1 MAEAEKSV
9 RPKSSKVWEYF
20 TLNKS
25 KKCVNCT
32 ICKSDMAWH
41 GSTTVMMQH
50 LKRKHVG
57 VLDEEGSSTA
67 GKKQQTMRG
76 FLMGNASCTP
86 QQAAVLT
93 DSILNMLVTDMRPLS
108 MVEDEGFTKMIHTL
122 NPGYTLPSR
131 THFTKLME
139 RKYEETFKK
148 VKTAINTNNSK
159 LALTTDIWTSVATE
173 AYLGV
178 TCHYITDDWDMQS
191 ISLTT
196 MPLQDRHTASNIA
209 EWLEQV
215 VDRFEIPPSKII
227 AIVHDNGANIV
238 AAANILEEKHGWSSV
253 RCTGHTLQLVIN
265 AALKNPSIEKAV
277 RAARYLVEHFK
288 KSDLACSKLREKQ
301 QQMNTPEHSLV
312 QDVSTRWNSTFYMIS
327 RLLEQRWPV
336 TATLSDSSVTQRG
349 KRYLDLKPDQW
360 SLLEE
365 LSTVLK
371 AFECATVFMSG
382 QKYATISTI
391 PPLVKGL
398 LKSTQSAV
406 YESAPLR
413 AFQLT
418 AVQQLQERWKR
429 ETTFSDSA
437 PNTVILAMVLDPRFR
452 KLNKFLSPDEV
463 LRVQTKVQT
472 MVLEERRKMD
482 VQQHGSCSVTST
494 DTTATESTPQATL
507 LESLLGSDGE
517 EDDRAGQAEDVHTQV
532 RKEVLTYLEEKS
544 LAKEENPLLWWKA
557 NNDRYP
563 MLARL
568 AKSYLC
574 IPATS
579 TPSER
584 LFSAAGNIASKKRA
598 SLSQEHVD
606 MLTFLHCN
614 AKCLNKESE
623 RE

>member
-25 KKCVNCT
+25 KKCVNCK

-50 LKRKHVG
+50 LIRKHVG

-108 MVEDEGFTKMIHTL
+108 MVEDDGFTKMIHTL

-139 RKYEETFKK
+139 RKYEETFKE

-159 LALTTDIWTSVATE
+159 LALTTDVWTSVATE

-191 ISLTT
+191 ICLTT
-196 MPLQDRHTASNIA
+196 MPLHDRHTASNIA
-209 EWLEQV
+209 ECLEQV
-215 VDRFEIPPSKII
+215 VARFEIPPSKII

-265 AALKNPSIEKAV
+265 AALKHTSIEKAV
-277 RAARYLVEHFK
+277 GAARCLVEHFK
-288 KSDLACSKLREKQ
+288 KSELASSKLREKQ

-312 QDVSTRWNSTFYMIS
+312 QD
-327 RLLEQRWPV
+327 
-336 TATLSDSSVTQRG
+336 
-349 KRYLDLKPDQW
+349 
-360 SLLEE
+360 
-365 LSTVLK
+365 
-371 AFECATVFMSG
+371 
-382 QKYATISTI
+382 
-391 PPLVKGL
+391 GL

-429 ETTFSDSA
+429 ETAFSDRA

-494 DTTATESTPQATL
+494 DTTATESTPLATL
-507 LESLLGSDGE
+507 LDSLLGSDGE

-532 RKEVLTYLEEKS
+532 RKEVLTYFGEKS

>member
-25 KKCVNCT
+25 KKCVNCK

-159 LALTTDIWTSVATE
+159 LALTTDVWTSVATE

-196 MPLQDRHTASNIA
+196 MPLQGRHTASNIA

-277 RAARYLVEHFK
+277 GAARCLVEHFK
-288 KSDLACSKLREKQ
+288 KSELACSKLREKQ

-418 AVQQLQERWKR
+418 AVQQLQERCKR

-437 PNTVILAMVLDPRFR
+437 PNTVILAMLLNQRLKPLYLIHSLVLMVKKMIEQA
-452 KLNKFLSPDEV
+452 KL
-463 LRVQTKVQT
+463 R
-472 MVLEERRKMD
+472 M
-482 VQQHGSCSVTST
+482 ST
-494 DTTATESTPQATL
+494 L
-507 LESLLGSDGE
+507 
-517 EDDRAGQAEDVHTQV
+517 
-532 RKEVLTYLEEKS
+532 K
-544 LAKEENPLLWWKA
+544 
-557 NNDRYP
+557 
-563 MLARL
+563 
-568 AKSYLC
+568 
-574 IPATS
+574 
-579 TPSER
+579 
-584 LFSAAGNIASKKRA
+584 
-598 SLSQEHVD
+598 
-606 MLTFLHCN
+606 
-614 AKCLNKESE
+614 
-623 RE
+623 

>member
-1 MAEAEKSV
+1 
-9 RPKSSKVWEYF
+9 
-20 TLNKS
+20 
-25 KKCVNCT
+25 
-32 ICKSDMAWH
+32 
-41 GSTTVMMQH
+41 
-50 LKRKHVG
+50 
-57 VLDEEGSSTA
+57 
-67 GKKQQTMRG
+67 
-76 FLMGNASCTP
+76 MGNASCTP

-108 MVEDEGFTKMIHTL
+108 MVEDDGFTKMIHTL

-139 RKYEETFKK
+139 RKYEETFKE

-159 LALTTDIWTSVATE
+159 LALTTDVWTSVATE
-173 AYLGV
+173 AYLGI

-191 ISLTT
+191 FCLTT
-196 MPLQDRHTASNIA
+196 MPLHDRHTASNIA
-209 EWLEQV
+209 EWLEQAV
-215 VDRFEIPPSKII
+215 ARFEIPPSKII

-265 AALKNPSIEKAV
+265 TALKHPSIEKAV
-277 RAARYLVEHFK
+277 GAARCLVEHFK
-288 KSDLACSKLREKQ
+288 KSELASSKLREKQ
-301 QQMNTPEHSLV
+301 QQMATPEHSLV
-312 QDVSTRWNSTFYMIS
+312 QDISTRWNSTFYMIS

-371 AFECATVFMSG
+371 PFECVTVFMSG
-382 QKYATISTI
+382 QKYATISAI

-398 LKSTQSAV
+398 LKSTQSAI

-429 ETTFSDSA
+429 ETAFSDGA
-437 PNTVILAMVLDPRFR
+437 PNTVIFAMALDPRFR
-452 KLNKFLSPDEV
+452 KLSKFLSPDEI
-463 LRVQTKVQT
+463 LLVQTKLQT
-472 MVLEERRKMD
+472 MLLEERRKMD
-482 VQQHGSCSVTST
+482 VQQHGSDSVVITST
-494 DTTATESTPQATL
+494 NTTANESTPLVATL
-507 LESLLGSDGE
+507 IDSLLGSDGE
-517 EDDRAGQAEDVHTQV
+517 EEDRAGEAEDVHSQV
-532 RKEVLTYLEEKS
+532 RNEVLTYFGEKS
-544 LAKEENPLLWWKA
+544 LDKEENPLLWWKA
-557 NNDRYP
+557 NNERYP

-568 AKSYLC
+568 AKFYLC

-614 AKCLNKESE
+614 AKCLNKGSE